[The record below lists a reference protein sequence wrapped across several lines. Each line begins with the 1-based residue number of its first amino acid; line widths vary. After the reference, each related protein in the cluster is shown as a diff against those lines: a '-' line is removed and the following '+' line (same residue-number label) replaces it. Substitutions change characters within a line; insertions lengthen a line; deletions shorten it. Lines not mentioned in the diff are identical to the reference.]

1 MKSKTIGIIL
11 IVLGILML
19 LYNSFNFTTT
29 EKVVDIGPIEINKEV
44 NHPIAWS
51 PIIGIVLALGGVV
64 LLVFDTKK
72 NS

>member
-1 MKSKTIGIIL
+1 MKNKTIGIVL

-51 PIIGIVLALGGVV
+51 PIIGIVLAVGGVI
-64 LLVFDTKK
+64 LLVDGNKK
-72 NS
+72 NA

>member
-51 PIIGIVLALGGVV
+51 PIIGIVLAVGGVV
-64 LLVFDTKK
+64 LLVFGTKK
-72 NS
+72 NY

>member
-1 MKSKTIGIIL
+1 MKNKTIGIIL
-11 IVLGILML
+11 IVIGILML

-29 EKVVDIGPIEINKEV
+29 EKIVDIGPIEINKEV

-51 PIIGIVLALGGVV
+51 PILGIVLAAGGVIL
-64 LLVFDTKK
+64 LLVSNKK